1 MKDIIKSFDI
11 LDWCMMGLLIM
22 LLIIAHWYA
31 YQYNIPHLLS
41 GVIIGIP
48 IGALAM
54 GLGMGARDHKEA
66 AKRERQGMVDDLR
79 TEVK

>member
-54 GLGMGARDHKEA
+54 GLGMSARDHKEA
-66 AKRERQGMVDDLR
+66 AYREADHAMWKANQEL
-79 TEVK
+79 